1 MTTFSS
7 WEFLAVV
14 TKKSILVL
22 TGVVDP
28 PLLILELGKLNKY
41 PISRKELYY
50 INILLQIVFNIAA

>member
-1 MTTFSS
+1 MKFFVTTFSS

-28 PLLILELGKLNKY
+28 PLLILELGKLNKH
-41 PISRKELYY
+41 PISRKELY
-50 INILLQIVFNIAA
+50 